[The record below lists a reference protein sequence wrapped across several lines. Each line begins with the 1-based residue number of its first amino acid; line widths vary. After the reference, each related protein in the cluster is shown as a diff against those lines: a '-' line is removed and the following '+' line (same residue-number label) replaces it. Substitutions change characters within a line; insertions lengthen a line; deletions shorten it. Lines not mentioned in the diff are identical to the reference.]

1 MNAAMAIA
9 VSWRSIDGPAWRI
22 ELGDY
27 AESVV
32 TAIRLR
38 MDIDYEAGVAYLTD
52 RTPDL
57 AEAWLERRE
66 RTTNGTNGR
75 AA

>member
-57 AEAWLERRE
+57 AEEWLEWMERRKAS
-66 RTTNGTNGR
+66 TC